1 MRGSLTKAANKV
13 RYPGPLALLVVWTL
27 IGSMSY
33 ARYYLQSRPANPSVS
48 ILYEWLM
55 WLTCFV
61 PWSALAL
68 IVFRV
73 ESRWPLGSEK
83 WSSNLAAMAILSLPF
98 CYVAVEIAIGLSFII
113 DTSFHRPFNTSIS
126 WWKPKLAEMW
136 VMMMIYWSVVA
147 AAYTIRSLMQLHER
161 EREAAQLALEKSMLE
176 SSLHQAEL
184 ETLRTKLNPHFL
196 FNCLQNISVLT
207 KEDPKTASQM
217 LVRLGDLLRTAL
229 RKDSGPETTLT
240 SEIALTQSYVAVEKM
255 RFGDRLTILFDIDPK
270 TERALVPTF
279 LLQPLVEN
287 AIVHGLQGAH
297 RLGVIS
303 VRSTIQNGNL
313 MLAVADNGIGLPV
326 KDTADLEIGIGLNST
341 CERLRRMY
349 PNQHSFSMRAL
360 PEGGTE
366 VLVSFPLHFE
376 SVHSESIAHEQT
388 SLVDR

>member
-1 MRGSLTKAANKV
+1 
-13 RYPGPLALLVVWTL
+13 
-27 IGSMSY
+27 MSY

-83 WSSNLAAMAILSLPF
+83 WPSNLAAMAILSLPF
-98 CYVAVEIAIGLSFII
+98 CYVAVEIAIGLSLII
-113 DTSFHRPFNTSIS
+113 DTSFHRPFRASIS
-126 WWKPKLAEMW
+126 WWKPELAEMW

-147 AAYTIRSLMQLHER
+147 AAYMIRSLMQLHER

-229 RKDSGPETTLT
+229 RKDSGPEATLT
-240 SEIALTQSYVAVEKM
+240 AEIALTQSYVAVEKM
-255 RFGDRLTILFDIDPK
+255 RFGDRLTVLFDIDPK

-287 AIVHGLQGAH
+287 AIVHGLQGIH

-313 MLAVADNGIGLPV
+313 MLAVADNGIGLSV

-376 SVHSESIAHEQT
+376 SLHPESIAHEQT